1 MNRLLPVVLL
11 ALATTGAMAQESVQ
25 TFKVVDVRWVDQVDS
40 RGNHT
45 TVPQFFHSA
54 SDPDQAIPQGMI
66 SLVEQSRVLA
76 RDEQWRQ
83 AKLANDLSLMAQV
96 VSEDFFET
104 NQNGNSRN
112 KAQMLDLWSTFKITS
127 LTTDRATIRLSS
139 DTATITGQ
147 QTEVNAT
154 GTDRMLFTRVYVKS
168 KDASWQL
175 LSSTQFRDPQQ
186 RVAGI
191 R

>member
-1 MNRLLPVVLL
+1 
-11 ALATTGAMAQESVQ
+11 
-25 TFKVVDVRWVDQVDS
+25 
-40 RGNHT
+40 
-45 TVPQFFHSA
+45 
-54 SDPDQAIPQGMI
+54 MI
-66 SLVEQSRVLA
+66 SLVEQARVLA

-112 KAQMLDLWSTFKITS
+112 KAQMLDLWSTIKITS

-154 GTDRMLFTRVYVKS
+154 GTDRMLFTRVYVKG

>member
-11 ALATTGAMAQESVQ
+11 TLATTGAVAQESVQ

-54 SDPDQAIPQGMI
+54 SDPDQAIPHGMI

-127 LTTDRATIRLSS
+127 LTTDHATIRLSG

-154 GTDRMLFTRVYVKS
+154 GTDRMLFTRVYVKG
-168 KDASWQL
+168 KHASWQL

>member
-1 MNRLLPVVLL
+1 MNSHRLLPVVLL

-45 TVPQFFHSA
+45 TDFQFFHHSA

-76 RDEQWRQ
+76 RDDQWRQ
-83 AKLANDLSLMAQV
+83 AKLANDLSLIVTAAKHDLAV
-96 VSEDFFET
+96 VS
-104 NQNGNSRN
+104 
-112 KAQMLDLWSTFKITS
+112 A
-127 LTTDRATIRLSS
+127 DRWVHWWRPVKRFLPQATVI
-139 DTATITGQ
+139 
-147 QTEVNAT
+147 
-154 GTDRMLFTRVYVKS
+154 LF
-168 KDASWQL
+168 SWQSRRHRL
-175 LSSTQFRDPQQ
+175 D
-186 RVAGI
+186 AG

>member
-1 MNRLLPVVLL
+1 MSRLLPVVLL
-11 ALATTGAMAQESVQ
+11 ALATTGAMAQESVR

-45 TVPQFFHSA
+45 TVPQFFQSA

-83 AKLANDLSLMAQV
+83 AKLANDLSLMAQLL
-96 VSEDFFET
+96 SEDFFET

-112 KAQMLDLWSTFKITS
+112 KAQMLDLWSTFKISS

-186 RVAGI
+186 CVAGI